1 MSKDLITLLQAQTFD
16 IINLELNRY
25 MECVTVSN
33 INDDVITFYA
43 PYEEYYIEVT
53 NKDVENYTIIGN
65 QLIINLFEK
74 KY

>member
-33 INDDVITFYA
+33 ITNDVVTFYA
-43 PYEEYYIEVT
+43 PYEGYCIEVT
-53 NKDVENYTIIGN
+53 NKDVENYTIIGT